1 MPLPTRRSYAGGA
14 AACTLSS
21 TINSSATSFSIT
33 GTTTGWPATAGGG
46 FYMVI
51 DPGLSTEEKVFV
63 GARTSGSLSSVT
75 RGVDGTLAASHDSG
89 ATCYP
94 VFTAVDANEA
104 NDLASTMTTKGDLI
118 STDGSDP
125 ARLGVGTN
133 NHRLV
138 AASGETTGL
147 KWVADTQNTVADA
160 KGDLLVGTAAD
171 TIARLAVGSNDQMIV
186 AASGETTGLKWVD
199 GGAWTSFTPTWKFGA
214 NTITTSTNIGYYA
227 IVNGIVFVRLMMRYS
242 SAAAGGDLSVT
253 LPSACAIANDT
264 ASTRVGVGEITDVS
278 ATQAYAVQLYADS
291 TSTTVFKFVG
301 IYPGW
306 IVSDSSPFAWLG
318 GDEVHVRLS
327 GRKA

>member
-1 MPLPTRRSYAGGA
+1 MALPTRRSYAGGA

-21 TINSSATSFSIT
+21 TINSSATSFSIS

-63 GARTSGSLSSVT
+63 GSRSSGSLSSVT
-75 RGVDGTLAASHDSG
+75 RGVDGTLSASHDSG

-125 ARLGVGTN
+125 TRLAVGTN

-147 KWVADTQNTVADA
+147 KWVADSQDTVIDA
-160 KGDLLVGTAAD
+160 KGDLLVGSAAD
-171 TIARLAVGSNDQMIV
+171 TTARLAVGTNNQILVADSAATNGIKWAGLSGLTGGWSTYTPSLDQNGAVTKTVTYAKYIQIDKLCVVVGRLDVSGTGTAGYGWTIGLPLTAATSTIV
-186 AASGETTGLKWVD
+186 PGSGNIYDSSASTAYSGMTYLNSTTTFQFVGDWSGNTV
-199 GGAWTSFTPTWKFGA
+199 FGA
-214 NTITTSTNIGYYA
+214 TPSIALANGDQVHWSITY
-227 IVNGIVFVRLMMRYS
+227 
-242 SAAAGGDLSVT
+242 
-253 LPSACAIANDT
+253 
-264 ASTRVGVGEITDVS
+264 
-278 ATQAYAVQLYADS
+278 
-291 TSTTVFKFVG
+291 
-301 IYPGW
+301 
-306 IVSDSSPFAWLG
+306 
-318 GDEVHVRLS
+318 EV
-327 GRKA
+327 A